1 METNKGKNT
10 DKKDWEKTAQDAKGD
25 LKTGRIPDKHTGEQY
40 RNVSDKNRNDPN
52 PVKGSTSDANSSSA
66 KSKEPTSRSSTT
78 DSSRSHKN
86 PNDDTPT
93 GGNVREKEYKNQKKQ
108 GPVLHKT
115 GPCFLYLNM
124 LWAITKQRR
133 KHFKVLKYSTI
144 RILKF
149 NQKIIKAT

>member
-52 PVKGSTSDANSSSA
+52 PVKGSTTDDKSSSA

-86 PNDDTPT
+86 PQDDAPT
-93 GGNVREKEYKNQKKQ
+93 GGNVR
-108 GPVLHKT
+108 
-115 GPCFLYLNM
+115 
-124 LWAITKQRR
+124 
-133 KHFKVLKYSTI
+133 
-144 RILKF
+144 
-149 NQKIIKAT
+149 